1 MAGLS
6 WRGIVAWHEK
16 VGADG
21 GQAPCRERAAM
32 LSYREQEWWWGD
44 QPLGLMDPEPDLL
57 LAMLRERGLRRPPH
71 LWLALQKH
79 QPYAP
84 ATGRAFL
91 SALIRKLEWA
101 EAPAGLI
108 QVDPLLGCVIL
119 SDIAI
124 SDDPETL
131 AILEPLTEEIQ
142 VYSA

>member
-1 MAGLS
+1 
-6 WRGIVAWHEK
+6 
-16 VGADG
+16 
-21 GQAPCRERAAM
+21 M
-32 LSYREQEWWWGD
+32 LTYREQEWWWGE

-71 LWLALQKH
+71 IWLARQKH

-91 SALIRKLEWA
+91 CALIRKLEWA

-108 QVDPLLGCVIL
+108 QVDPLLGSVIL
-119 SDIAI
+119 PDIAI

-131 AILEPLTEEIQ
+131 EILEPPTIEIQ
-142 VYSA
+142 AFSA